1 MSSDKKEKI
10 GVLGL
15 GYVGLPLA
23 VEFAKHFDVVGFDIK
38 RQRIQELKAG
48 YDRTGEV
55 EAEALRATRMV
66 LSDDPTTLQTC
77 NVYIITV
84 PTPIDANNQPDLDA
98 LKAATVTVGKVLK
111 RNDVVVY
118 ESTVYPGCTEEDCV
132 PLLEAESGLK
142 FNSDFSCG
150 FSPERMN
157 PGDKDRTVNKIVK
170 VVSGSTPEA
179 LERVAALYGRIITA
193 GVHRAPSLRVAEA
206 AKVIENAQRDINIAF
221 VNELALI
228 FNRLGIDTLDVLQA
242 AATKWNFLPF
252 KPGLVGGH
260 CIGVDPFYL
269 AHKAESVGYHPE
281 VILAGRRIN
290 DNMGVYIA
298 GRVMKL
304 MIQRLKRIERPRVL
318 IMGATFKENC
328 VDVRNSRVFDIYDEL
343 KQFGCEVDVYD
354 PIANNEEVLEEYGV
368 KLVDPAAVANMDRY
382 QAVIFA
388 VAHKPFYELSI
399 DKKDFPNTI
408 LFDIKGI
415 FKTNQVDARL

>member
-382 QAVIFA
+382 QAV
-388 VAHKPFYELSI
+388 
-399 DKKDFPNTI
+399 
-408 LFDIKGI
+408 
-415 FKTNQVDARL
+415 